1 MLGAVGA
8 ADGFGFGDGFG
19 EVGGVE
25 GLAKLRGA
33 GEGCPAQPPR
43 LFSGMLIEAWVCGSA
58 RQGLLISGEI
68 AEIAS

>member
-1 MLGAVGA
+1 
-8 ADGFGFGDGFG
+8 
-19 EVGGVE
+19 
-25 GLAKLRGA
+25 
-33 GEGCPAQPPR
+33 